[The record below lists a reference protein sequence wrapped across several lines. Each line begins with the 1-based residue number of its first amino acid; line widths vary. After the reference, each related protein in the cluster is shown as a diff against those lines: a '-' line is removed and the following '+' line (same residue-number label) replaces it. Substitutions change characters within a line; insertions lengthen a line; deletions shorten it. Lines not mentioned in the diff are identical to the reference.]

1 MSNPLLLFDS
11 ETCERVGEAEIVEQ
25 NLKTPGDIFG
35 WKDVMDCRHPPY
47 TDNSVEENCHL
58 ADHVRK
64 PYILVA
70 ADQVE
75 DEDDGG

>member
-1 MSNPLLLFDS
+1 MGDRLLLYDS
-11 ETCERVGEAEIVEQ
+11 GTAEQVGEAEIVEQ
-25 NLKTPGDIFG
+25 NLRTPEEIYG

-64 PYILVA
+64 PYILVEA
-70 ADQVE
+70 SQVE
-75 DEDDGG
+75 DEED